1 MTGLL
6 LFTIHR
12 FDVSVADKVA
22 YSKLVDECTED
33 EFGVVESI
41 LVIAERQLTARQQLD
56 NSIFTVWR
64 QMGEVWSQLGVSLLV
79 ACCGCFTRRLLNSRV
94 RCVQEI
100 VPKQRSYTYQST
112 FFHR

>member
-1 MTGLL
+1 MWLIKLPIQNLL
-6 LFTIHR
+6 M
-12 FDVSVADKVA
+12 SVI
-22 YSKLVDECTED
+22 ED

-94 RCVQEI
+94 RCVFGN
-100 VPKQRSYTYQST
+100 VPKDHSFINPPSST
-112 FFHR
+112 DS